1 MLTCR
6 TTTSLSLEWNPPS
19 VAHPQDQLSYRVYYR
34 PVSNETHTDLNSSL
48 EHTETDLLT
57 ITLDQ
62 LEPDT
67 EYEISVTALTKKVTC
82 TEHVKSDRTLSQLGD
97 RLVVESERSELLQ
110 TWTQALIPPFVQ
122 IRLVKVC
129 YSCERVG

>member
-1 MLTCR
+1 M
-6 TTTSLSLEWNPPS
+6 
-19 VAHPQDQLSYRVYYR
+19 
-34 PVSNETHTDLNSSL
+34 SSL
-48 EHTETDLLT
+48 TG
-57 ITLDQ
+57 
-62 LEPDT
+62 
-67 EYEISVTALTKKVTC
+67 
-82 TEHVKSDRTLSQLGD
+82 TLSQLGD

>member
-1 MLTCR
+1 M
-6 TTTSLSLEWNPPS
+6 
-19 VAHPQDQLSYRVYYR
+19 AHPQDQLSYRVYYR

-82 TEHVKSDRTLSQLGD
+82 TEHVKSDQLCLSSGIDWWWRVRGVNCCRPGL
-97 RLVVESERSELLQ
+97 RL
-110 TWTQALIPPFVQ
+110 
-122 IRLVKVC
+122 
-129 YSCERVG
+129 

>member
-1 MLTCR
+1 M
-6 TTTSLSLEWNPPS
+6 
-19 VAHPQDQLSYRVYYR
+19 AHPQDQLSYRVYYR

-57 ITLDQ
+57 ITLHQ

-97 RLVVESERSELLQ
+97 KLLVESERSELLQ